1 MKSEYYIVG
10 EGNTFSSLKEAKEW
24 VLSTYSNLT
33 DEDIE
38 ELEEMLITGVNH
50 NESVTYTGVRVDN
63 NKIVFGRTYKS

>member
-1 MKSEYYIVG
+1 MKVEYYVVG
-10 EGNTFSSLKEAKEW
+10 DGNSFSSLKEAKEW
-24 VLSTYSNLT
+24 VLSTYSNLNN
-33 DEDIE
+33 EDVE

>member
-1 MKSEYYIVG
+1 MKVEYYVVG
-10 EGNTFSSLKEAKEW
+10 DGNSFSSLKEAKEW
-24 VLSTYSNLT
+24 VLETYSNLT